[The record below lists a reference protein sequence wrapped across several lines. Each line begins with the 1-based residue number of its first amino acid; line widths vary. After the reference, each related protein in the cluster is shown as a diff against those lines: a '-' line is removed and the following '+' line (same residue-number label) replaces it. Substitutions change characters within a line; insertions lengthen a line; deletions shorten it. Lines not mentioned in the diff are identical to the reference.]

1 MNRILV
7 DADACP
13 VRGEIIRVAGRLGC
27 EVVLVSNGS
36 RPIRPPEEG
45 FVRQVIVAEGA
56 DAADDWIAGEASPA
70 DVVTTA
76 DIPLA
81 ARALEKGARALNW
94 KGHDWTTDNIG
105 GALAGREAARVMRES
120 AEARGGPEHGPSAM
134 TQADRSR
141 FLEALDR
148 AVHAARRGPVKIG
161 TQIPRGLFTI
171 LLLAPILVACSRDA
185 VDAAIIGSMTAR
197 QWSEIPTTL
206 TRGINHSRD
215 APYDPDLSSLVQH
228 GRAEF

>member
-1 MNRILV
+1 MTRILV

-13 VRGEIIRVAGRLGC
+13 VRAEIIKVAARLGC
-27 EVVLVSNGS
+27 SVVLVSNGA
-36 RPIRPPEEG
+36 RPIRPPEES

-56 DAADDWIAGEASPA
+56 DVADDWIAGEATAA

-81 ARALEKGARALNW
+81 ARVLAKGARALNW
-94 KGHDWTTDNIG
+94 KGHDWTADNIG

-120 AEARGGPEHGPSAM
+120 AAARGGPETGPSAM

-148 AVHAARRGPVKIG
+148 AVHAARRGP
-161 TQIPRGLFTI
+161 
-171 LLLAPILVACSRDA
+171 
-185 VDAAIIGSMTAR
+185 AR
-197 QWSEIPTTL
+197 PVM
-206 TRGINHSRD
+206 RVPPG
-215 APYDPDLSSLVQH
+215 
-228 GRAEF
+228 GF